1 MNDPVTTRRRLS
13 SELKRLRT
21 ERELTQRDV
30 ADRLDWS
37 PSKVIWIEKGQVAV
51 GITDL
56 EVLLRNCRLD
66 DHHGCPVCC
75 GLGDGSA
82 GGIRPR
88 RSPVTLAAVN
98 WLGSGHP
105 RWPPDCPPTGCAAGS
120 PSWSWRFAEFVVAQ
134 ALLKAAAVAG

>member
-37 PSKVIWIEKGQVAV
+37 PSKVIRIEKGQVAV

-56 EVLLRNCRLD
+56 EVLLRNCRL
-66 DHHGCPVCC
+66 C
-75 GLGDGSA
+75 
-82 GGIRPR
+82 R
-88 RSPVTLAAVN
+88 RHAKTEQGAAPE
-98 WLGSGHP
+98 S
-105 RWPPDCPPTGCAAGS
+105 
-120 PSWSWRFAEFVVAQ
+120 
-134 ALLKAAAVAG
+134 